1 MHIDFNI
8 DLAGYTTFGIHAKAA
23 CLATYD
29 NIDELKSLLSN
40 DLLPRPF
47 FHIGEGS
54 NLLFTKDFKGT
65 ILKCNDRQA
74 SFIIEPNGVV
84 KVQASAGM
92 SMDSLIV
99 ECCRKG
105 LWGLENLSGIP
116 GEVGASAV
124 QNVGA
129 YGVEAADVI
138 SEVEALDT
146 IKSETVT
153 FPTTEMKFGYRESV
167 FKLAEN
173 KGRYVILSAT
183 FNLSRDFNPRL
194 GYAHLRSMFSDDISD
209 LTPMDVRDA
218 IISMRDSKLPSTA
231 LYGSAGSFFKN
242 PVITSERFDGLM
254 KDNESLSIPH
264 FIQHDGS
271 VKIPAAWLI
280 DQCGLKGATVGG
292 AEVWQKQPL
301 IIINKSGN
309 ATAEDVVTLESNIV
323 STVFRR
329 FGITLSPE
337 VEHIN

>member
-23 CLATYD
+23 CLAIYD
-29 NIDELKSLLSN
+29 NVDELKSLLEN
-40 DLLPRPF
+40 DILPRPF

-54 NLLFTKDFKGT
+54 NLLFTDDFSGT

-74 SFIIEPNGVV
+74 SFIIESGGVV

-129 YGVEAADVI
+129 YGVEASDVI
-138 SEVEALDT
+138 SEAEAFDT
-146 IKSETVT
+146 VQSEVVRFTND
-153 FPTTEMKFGYRESV
+153 EMRFGYRESL
-167 FKLAEN
+167 FKQAEN
-173 KGRYVILSAT
+173 KGRYIILSVT
-183 FNLSRDFNPRL
+183 FDLKRDPNPRL
-194 GYAHLRSMFSDDISD
+194 GYAHLRSMFPEDTSD

-218 IISMRDSKLPSTA
+218 IMSMRDSKLPSTA

-242 PVITSERFDGLM
+242 PVITSERFEGLM

-280 DQCGLKGATVGG
+280 DQCGLKGAKIGG
-292 AEVWQKQPL
+292 ASVWQKQPL
-301 IIINKSGN
+301 VIVNSSGN
-309 ATAEDVVTLESNIV
+309 ATAEDVVSLENHIV
-323 STVFRR
+323 STVFKR

-337 VEHIN
+337 VEHIK